1 MNAFFLIVPAIVLY
15 GLAYRMYSR
24 RLANAFGQDDA
35 RPTPAVT
42 RNDGVDYVPT
52 RPHVLFA
59 HHFSAIAAAGPI
71 LGPTWAI
78 LYGYAPGVVWI
89 VLGAILIGAVHD
101 YACLYVS
108 VREGGRSI
116 AEIARRMMGNGAFVL
131 YALFIVFNLVVVNA
145 VFINVTAASLTSR
158 TPLSELGLTPDQH
171 MFRTEAGPGGARV
184 ALVGG
189 IASTSAIVLTIL
201 APILG
206 VLIVKRGMRERFSY
220 PLATVLCIGSV
231 LVGFLLPVAPPAIHV
246 GSYLIT
252 PAQLWVVLIALY
264 VWLAAAVPVWLIL
277 QPREFVSVQF
287 LYLGIGLLAVA
298 AVAAGIRGLP
308 FQAPPTDLATGPQ
321 QLGALW
327 PVLFVTIAC
336 GAVSGFH
343 GLVASGTTAK
353 QVSLESHSRPV
364 GYAGMLGESMLALCV
379 TIALAVGLSPSGYVG
394 TLLPPPDA
402 TPGWPS
408 NPVLAFS
415 LGVAGVC
422 EMGLGIPRWLGL
434 LFGLLMVEGFV
445 LDTLDVS
452 IRLNRYLL
460 EEIWSVLFRDVPP
473 FLRNYWVNSGAS
485 VALMLLLA
493 FTQAGSLLWPVF
505 GTGNQLLASLS
516 LVCVTL
522 WLAANGRP
530 TWYTLVPAVLV
541 GVTSLASLSYLLL
554 ARYLP
559 TGRYVLAVTTVA
571 FMLLALGVLF
581 FALRTWRAVRRA
593 PERSAALPQRR

>member
-1 MNAFFLIVPAIVLY
+1 MNAFLLIVPALLLY
-15 GLAYRMYSR
+15 GLAYRHYAR
-24 RLANAFGQDDA
+24 RLAAAFGVDDA

-42 RNDGVDYVPT
+42 RCDGVDYVPT

-71 LGPTWAI
+71 LGPTWAM
-78 LYGYAPGVVWI
+78 LYGYVPGVIWI
-89 VLGAILIGAVHD
+89 VLGAIVIGAVHD

-131 YALFIVFNLVVVNA
+131 YSLFIVFNLVVVNA
-145 VFINVTAASLTSR
+145 VFINTTASSLTSR
-158 TPLSELGLTPDQH
+158 WPLGDLGLTPDQH
-171 MFRTEAGPGGARV
+171 LFRTAAGADGRTM

-189 IASTSAIVLTIL
+189 IASTSAIVLTVL

-206 VLIVKRGMRERFSY
+206 VLIVKRAMRERYAY
-220 PLATVLCIGSV
+220 PLATLLCIGSV
-231 LVGFLLPVAPPAIHV
+231 LVGFAWPVAPPALTV
-246 GSYLIT
+246 GGWTIT
-252 PAQLWVVLIALY
+252 PEQIWVVLIALY

-287 LYLGIGLLAVA
+287 LYLGIALLVIA
-298 AVAAGIRGLP
+298 AVAAGALGLP
-308 FQAPPTDLATGPQ
+308 FRAPPADLHTGPQ

-327 PVLFVTIAC
+327 PILFVTIAC

-343 GLVASGTTAK
+343 GLVGSGTTAK
-353 QVSLESHSRPV
+353 QVSIESHARPV
-364 GYAGMLGESMLALCV
+364 GYGGMLGESLLALSV
-379 TIALAVGLSPSGYVG
+379 AIALAVGLSQSAYTG
-394 TLLPPPDA
+394 TLLRPPDA
-402 TPGWPS
+402 PPGWQP

-422 EMGLGIPRWLGL
+422 ELALGIPKWLGL

-460 EEIWSVLFRDVPP
+460 EEIWSVLFRDVPVV
-473 FLRNYWVNSGAS
+473 LRNYWVNSGLS
-485 VALMLLLA
+485 VALMLALA
-493 FTQAGSLLWPVF
+493 FTQAGNLLWPIF
-505 GTGNQLLASLS
+505 GAGNQLLASLS

-522 WLAANGRP
+522 WLAANRRP
-530 TWYTLVPAVLV
+530 TAYTLVPAVLV
-541 GVTSLASLSYLLL
+541 GVTTVASLVYLLV

-559 TGRYVLAVTTVA
+559 SGKY
-571 FMLLALGVLF
+571 LLATTDVIFLLLSLGVLF
-581 FALRTWRAVRRA
+581 FAWRKWRELRTVPRASLAQAGR
-593 PERSAALPQRR
+593 